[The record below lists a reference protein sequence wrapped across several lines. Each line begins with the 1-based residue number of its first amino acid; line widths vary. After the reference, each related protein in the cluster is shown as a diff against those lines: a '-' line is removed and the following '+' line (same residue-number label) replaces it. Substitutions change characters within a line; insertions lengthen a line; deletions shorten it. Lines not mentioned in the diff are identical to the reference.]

1 MAELKIK
8 RGSISVRVDEKVNGK
23 KVGVETRII
32 GFDYDH
38 LTRIEIDLDVSAAHA
53 ITPEPELV
61 VNVKGK
67 KQILKLDKKDKK
79 YK

>member
-1 MAELKIK
+1 
-8 RGSISVRVDEKVNGK
+8 
-23 KVGVETRII
+23 
-32 GFDYDH
+32 
-38 LTRIEIDLDVSAAHA
+38 VSAADA

-67 KQILKLDKKDKK
+67 KQILKLDKKDEK